1 MKRILILYFML
12 FSLAKI
18 YGHEKNPNSSIRFI
32 ENKNQW
38 NKKVLYKAEIPSGGL
53 FLEKN
58 CITYNLLDLSI
69 LKKIH
74 AKKHNVDL
82 LKLKIQGHS
91 IRVHFKNCNNDLL
104 VEGSK
109 EQEDY
114 VNYYLGKDQ
123 SKWASNVKIFGEV
136 LYKEL
141 YEGIDLRFY
150 STGKNAK
157 YEYYVLPGADPS
169 NIELTYEGANKIYV
183 SNNQLIVETSVGKII
198 ENQPFA
204 FQIIQGRKVIIPC
217 QFKIKENVVS
227 FQLGKEYNKNYPL
240 TIDPVLIFS
249 TYSGSFIDNFGY
261 TATYDSEGFL
271 YSGSTAFG
279 PGYLTTTGAY
289 QTNFKGGFP
298 GFYLDGTDIAITK
311 YDSTGKKRIYSTYL
325 GGSSD
330 DVPHSLIVDE
340 NDNLLIFGTTGSTDF
355 PVSKN
360 AYDTTFAGDS
370 LIALFGIAV
379 IYEQGSDMVISKLSK
394 DGSSLLASTYLGG
407 SGNDGVL
414 SLPYDDYPLASQLR
428 YNYADEVRGEIE
440 IDNNDNVY
448 IASCTKSFDFPV
460 TGNAYQKTYGGG
472 NFEAVVVKLTSD
484 LSTLIWSSYLG
495 GNVDDAAYSIEL
507 DSLNNIYIG
516 GGTNSTNFPT
526 TSGALYATAP
536 GGVADGFISCLKQTG
551 DSLLY
556 STYYGSPSYDQ
567 VYFVDLDR
575 FSSVYVFG
583 QTTATGLYYVHNV
596 GTGSVSNGQ
605 FVSKLNADLKS
616 LAWSTTFGNSSGL
629 PNISPT
635 AFLVDL
641 CSQIYL
647 SGWGGTPKNDE
658 FLNGMS
664 RSFNMPL
671 VKGPNILNNYY
682 QPTTDGKDFYLYVLS
697 DDGKTPLYGSYYGGP
712 YSDEHV
718 DGGTSRFD
726 RKGKMYQAICAG
738 CGGFT
743 DLPVNPTFP
752 NNSDNCNCGVM
763 KMDFNLPTVVA
774 DFDVQPG
781 CAGDTVK
788 FINKSLERSAT
799 TFQWIFGDGTSLPPT
814 TKNPTHVYKNG
825 GTYKVTL
832 IAADNATCNLGD
844 TITKSVYI
852 SDIANQVFSA
862 TTDKDTIYKGTS
874 TYIHAHPNAGY
885 NFTWSPSG
893 SLSSSKDP
901 NPLATPD
908 TTTTYTLTVSDHLNN
923 ACKKS
928 TAVKVVVIDL
938 VCDEPYIFVPNAF
951 TPDGDGNN
959 DILYVRSSVIQDLY
973 FTIYDRWGEKVF
985 ETRDQNI
992 GWDGTYKGR
1001 KLDPAVYDYYLEV
1014 TCLNLKK
1021 FFKKGNV
1028 TLIR

>member
-1 MKRILILYFML
+1 MV
-12 FSLAKI
+12 KI
-18 YGHEKNPNSSIRFI
+18 YGHEKNPNSAIRFI

-38 NKKVLYKAEIPSGGL
+38 DKRVLFKAEIPSGAL

-58 CITYNLLDLSI
+58 CITYNFLDLSI

-74 AKKHNVDL
+74 AKKHDVDL
-82 LKLKIQGHS
+82 LKLKISGHS
-91 IRVHFKNCNNDLL
+91 FRVSFKNSNNTAF
-104 VEGSK
+104 VEGSS
-109 EQEDY
+109 QQDDY
-114 VNYYLGKDQ
+114 LNYFLGKDQ
-123 SKWASNVKIFGEV
+123 SKWAGNVPIFGEV
-136 LYKEL
+136 QYKDL

-150 STGKNAK
+150 SNGKNAK
-157 YEYYVLPGADPS
+157 YEYYVLPGSDPTK
-169 NIELTYEGANKIYV
+169 IELAYEGANKIYI

-198 ENQPFA
+198 ENEPLA
-204 FQIIQGRKVIIPC
+204 FQIIEGRRVVVPC
-217 QFKIKENVVS
+217 RFAIKENIVS
-227 FQLGKEYNKNYPL
+227 FQLNQGYNKNYPL

-249 TYSGSFIDNFGY
+249 TYSGSSIDNFGY

-279 PGYLTTTGAY
+279 AGYPTTIGAY
-289 QTNFKGGFP
+289 QTNFKGGFQ
-298 GFYLDGTDIAITK
+298 GFYLDGTDMAITK

-340 NDNLLIFGTTGSTDF
+340 NDNLLIFGTTASADF
-355 PVSKN
+355 PVSKT

-370 LIALFGIAV
+370 LIVLFGIAV
-379 IYEQGSDMVISKLSK
+379 LYEQGSDMVISKLSK
-394 DGSSLLASTYLGG
+394 NGSSLLASTYLGG

-414 SLPYDDYPLASQLR
+414 SLPYDYYPLASQLR

-460 TGNAYQKTYGGG
+460 TSNAFRKTYGGG
-472 NFEAVVVKLTSD
+472 NFEAVVVKLSSD
-484 LSTLIWSSYLG
+484 LSTLVWSSYLG
-495 GNVDDAAYSIEL
+495 GNKDDAAYSIEL
-507 DSLNNIYIG
+507 DSLNNIYVG
-516 GGTNSTNFPT
+516 GGTTSTNFPT
-526 TSGALYATAP
+526 SSGALYSTAP
-536 GGVADGFISCLKQTG
+536 GGVADGFISCFDKNG

-556 STYYGSPSYDQ
+556 STYYGSPAYDQ
-567 VYFVDLDR
+567 VYFVDLDKLN
-575 FSSVYVFG
+575 SVFVFG
-583 QTTATGLYYVHNV
+583 QTSASGLYFVKN
-596 GTGSVSNGQ
+596 TPGSISNGQ
-605 FVSKLNADLKS
+605 FISKLNTDLKS
-616 LAWSTTFGNSSGL
+616 LVWSATFGNGSGQ

-658 FLNGMS
+658 FLNGVT
-664 RSFNMPL
+664 RPFNMPL
-671 VKGPNILNNYY
+671 IQGPPIPNNYY
-682 QPTTDGKDFYLYVLS
+682 QNVTYDSKDFYLYVLS
-697 DDGKTPLYGSYYGGP
+697 DDGKTPLYGSYFGGRF
-712 YSDEHV
+712 SEEHV

-726 RKGKMYQAICAG
+726 RKGKIYQAICAG
-738 CGGFT
+738 CGGNN
-743 DLPVNPTFP
+743 DLPGPPTYP
-752 NNSDNCNCGVM
+752 NNSDNCNCGVL

-781 CAGDTVK
+781 CAGDTIK
-788 FINKSLERSAT
+788 FINKSMEQKAT
-799 TFQWIFGDGTSLPPT
+799 TFQWIFGDGTSLPPS

-825 GTYKVTL
+825 GTYNVTL

-844 TITKSVYI
+844 TITKTVYI
-852 SDIANQVFSA
+852 SNIANQTFSA

-874 TYIHAHPNAGY
+874 TYIHAHPSSGY
-885 NFTWSPSG
+885 NFTWTPSG

-908 TTTTYTLTVSDHLNN
+908 TTTTYLLTVSDHLNN
-923 ACKKS
+923 NCKKT

-959 DILYVRSSVIQDLY
+959 DVLYVRSTVIQDLY

-992 GWDGTYKGR
+992 GWDGMYKGR